1 MSAACRLCSY
11 CDLSD
16 SGGLNCASC
25 RYQRLEV
32 SEDLIYTESVRPLTY
47 CCAIVLPL
55 GYALGL
61 FYVLYTH
68 NMTEVNRELV
78 VTPASLAEKVEGSA
92 QADDDAMFTPRT
104 GDDDADRYNKASEI
118 ITGDH
123 QDNFTIALCALLML
137 LTVMALSFT
146 SWALVHMLTA
156 ADWEIEGK
164 HSFFPAHT
172 VVFVITSSLV
182 FTAVVLAT
190 TGHVATCIDIANGAA
205 IQLSMVTMPLLIVLG
220 TIMSDEDNAAFTLV
234 FSTLS
239 LTGVVCATIVLNYV
253 TLSGRTDTLAG
264 VVMVMVFLLWLVMY
278 AHVPSHEEYLLPKKY
293 EDEALR
299 DAARDAGRR

>member
-1 MSAACRLCSY
+1 MLH
-11 CDLSD
+11 LSV
-16 SGGLNCASC
+16 CA
-25 RYQRLEV
+25 L
-32 SEDLIYTESVRPLTY
+32 
-47 CCAIVLPL
+47 
-55 GYALGL
+55 
-61 FYVLYTH
+61 
-68 NMTEVNRELV
+68 
-78 VTPASLAEKVEGSA
+78 
-92 QADDDAMFTPRT
+92 
-104 GDDDADRYNKASEI
+104 
-118 ITGDH
+118 

-190 TGHVATCIDIANGAA
+190 VCSPPQRPPVRVSLLGSLACASCHRPVQHAAELGSASQTGHAATCIDIANGAA

-220 TIMSDEDNAAFTLV
+220 TIMSDEASLLRTPSRAEWPCWQDNAAFTLV

-239 LTGVVCATIVLNYV
+239 LTGAHDQLDPAPCAGYSSNVCY
-253 TLSGRTDTLAG
+253 TLKVEGSRGLCVRCG
-264 VVMVMVFLLWLVMY
+264 
-278 AHVPSHEEYLLPKKY
+278 
-293 EDEALR
+293 LR
-299 DAARDAGRR
+299 DHCAQLCHTLWTHRHARWGGDGDGVSPATP